1 MLLFILGFID
11 FISSILLFL
20 SLIKLPLILSIGF
33 TVGVILALKGV
44 YSITLRSYFAA
55 GTDLLAAAFL
65 ILASK
70 GIYIHYVVVV
80 LVGVLLFIKSMQ
92 SMVPELLG

>member
-11 FISSILLFL
+11 FVSSILLFL
-20 SLIKLPLILSIGF
+20 SLIKLPIILSISF
-33 TVGVILALKGV
+33 TVGVILVLKGL
-44 YSITLRSYFAA
+44 YTLSMKSFFAA

-70 GIYIHYVVVV
+70 GIYIHYVIVVV
-80 LVGVLLFIKSMQ
+80 IGVLLFIKSMQ

>member
-1 MLLFILGFID
+1 MLLFILGFFD
-11 FISSILLFL
+11 FVSSILLFL
-20 SLIKLPLILSIGF
+20 SLIKLPIILSISF
-33 TVGVILALKGV
+33 TVGVILVLKGL
-44 YSITLRSYFAA
+44 YTLSMKSFFAA

-70 GIYIHYVVVV
+70 GIYIHYVIVVV
-80 LVGVLLFIKSMQ
+80 IGVLLFIKSMQ